1 MEANIK
7 DKNNITI
14 KSFSVH
20 KLHGIFNHT
29 LNINPEEHIHILS
42 APNGFGKTSMLKL
55 LNFFFNSI
63 QKLATIE
70 FEYIEVKFIDNNILR
85 AKKGFFTDDSS
96 PHKITK
102 ECIEYSLFSNG
113 RGRPKKFN
121 YIIDRYT
128 DEHEELSSKFNPT
141 NRRIVYNEFPE
152 LRYIGAGKYKNMN
165 TREIFHHSDLIA
177 IINSGTLKL
186 PPWLKKIISSQKI
199 KFVETQRLL
208 QKNTTSEHSIE
219 VVKEYANDLASK
231 IETKLAESANIAQV
245 LDRTFPRRLI
255 DEESSKIF
263 SEKEIK
269 DKFKRIEQKRKN
281 LVDAGILDKDT
292 SPYSLQSEKIDECKR
307 SLLYFYATDIE
318 EKLLIYDEIYLKI
331 KLLQDICN
339 AKFKF
344 KTMHVSKNK
353 GYYFTI
359 DGASKKSI
367 LPLSELSSGEQHELV
382 LNYDLLFR
390 TEEYSLVL
398 IDEPEL
404 SLHVAWQLKYI
415 EDLKRI
421 NKLTKH
427 SAIIAT
433 HSPQIINKR
442 WDLVQELSTEN
453 IEG

>member
-1 MEANIK
+1 MEENYV
-7 DKNNITI
+7 TLR
-14 KSFSVH
+14 SFSVY

-29 LNINPEEHIHILS
+29 LYINPDEHINILS

-55 LNFFFNSI
+55 LNFFFNNI

-70 FEYIEVKFIDNNILR
+70 FEYIEVRFIDNTILR
-85 AKKGFFTDDSS
+85 AKKKFITEDS
-96 PHKITK
+96 K
-102 ECIEYSLFSNG
+102 EQKYQRAYESIEYSLLSNG
-113 RGRPKKFN
+113 RGRPKKFD
-121 YIIDRYT
+121 YIINDENEEHSHRYT
-128 DEHEELSSKFNPT
+128 PSA
-141 NRRIVYNEFPE
+141 RRLINEYFPE
-152 LRYIGAGKYKNMN
+152 LKYVGGGRYRNITTEQLFNHKELVEK
-165 TREIFHHSDLIA
+165 
-177 IINSGTLKL
+177 INRGTSNL
-186 PPWLKKIISSQKI
+186 PAWLKKIILSQKI

-208 QKNTTSEHSIE
+208 QKKVVGDNSME

-231 IETKLAESANIAQV
+231 IKNKLAESANIAQV

-255 DEESSKIF
+255 EEENTRDF

-269 DKFKRIEQKRKN
+269 NKFKKIEQKRKN

-292 SPYSLQSEKIDECKR
+292 SPYSLQSETIDACKR

-318 EKLLIYDEIYLKI
+318 KKLLIYDEIYLKI
-331 KLLQDICN
+331 KLLKDICN
-339 AKFKF
+339 SKFKF
-344 KTMHVSKNK
+344 KTMHISKNR

-359 DGASKKSI
+359 DGSHKKSI

-390 TEEYSLVL
+390 TEENSLVL

-421 NKLTKH
+421 NELTKH
-427 SAIIAT
+427 NAIIAT
-433 HSPQIINKR
+433 HSPQIINNR
-442 WDLVQELSTEN
+442 WDLVQEITTDN
-453 IEG
+453 INE